1 MRKGLIINE
10 HTIDMIDLL
19 QAEEKAELWDAIISF
34 YRDGDLPE
42 TSRNAGRVAEIIARD
57 YKRFTNTPKG
67 KEEKQT
73 DEKMKKIK
81 KKEKEEEKD
90 IDIKKEKDKEGV
102 KGEKKERE
110 RESEKEKEKEQELR
124 EKFRRAGYPENQID
138 TFIQNRQQKESPQT

>member
-34 YRDGDLPE
+34 YRDGNLPE

-81 KKEKEEEKD
+81 KKERDEEKD

-110 RESEKEKEKEQELR
+110 SEKEEEREQGQTLR
-124 EKFRRAGYPENQID
+124 ANLLKVGYPENQID
-138 TFIQNRQQKESPQT
+138 TFMRNLQKKESPQT